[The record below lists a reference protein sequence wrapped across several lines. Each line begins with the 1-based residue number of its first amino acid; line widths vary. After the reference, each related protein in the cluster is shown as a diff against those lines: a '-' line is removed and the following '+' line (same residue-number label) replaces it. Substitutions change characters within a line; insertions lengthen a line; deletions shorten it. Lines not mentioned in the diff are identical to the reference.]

1 MWIFLPTGLLM
12 PAIVPMDKADAA
24 FTEGKYNLQV
34 RGRLVSHLEDFIKTY
49 MEPGTYHEE
58 IQLNPD
64 MDYNCR
70 FYTTHEAFTKALA
83 LAVADIDYEKFKPTA
98 EHLNKDGSKRK
109 DGAKYHS
116 VLNSLWTTIT
126 RLAPAG
132 GSWAYSSVGSKYGQR
147 QVGAINEG
155 SERYSSRYLD
165 EIQNSYDPA
174 ENPSWWT
181 DQRDSGMDDWDPNK
195 LTEEDVIKSLEGI
208 PLAQWD
214 EHCDEQEWA
223 LVRDTWVIAMAEAA
237 RPSRRERR
245 EARRLLGRSK

>member
-12 PAIVPMDKADAA
+12 PAIVPMEKADPE

-98 EHLNKDGSKRK
+98 EFLNKDGSVRK
-109 DGAKYHS
+109 DGKKYHS

-132 GSWAYSSVGSKYGQR
+132 GSWAYSSVGSKAGQR
-147 QVGAINEG
+147 QFAGVSEG
-155 SERYSSRYLD
+155 SSRYVGSSFLD
-165 EIQNSYDPA
+165 DTDP
-174 ENPSWWT
+174 WWN
-181 DQRDSGMDDWDPNK
+181 DRSQLPQDDIDLDGSWDPRN
-195 LTEEDVIKSLEGI
+195 LTQEDVIDSLEGT
-208 PLAQWD
+208 PVLQWD
-214 EHCDEQEWA
+214 EHTTEEEWE
-223 LVRDTWVIAMAEAA
+223 LVKDIWAA
-237 RPSRRERR
+237 AVSKKATRRERR
-245 EARRLLGRSK
+245 EARRLLKASK